1 MSVAT
6 LKLPE
11 SVRMSE
17 VSALWKSL
25 ENSLR
30 SEGVKLR
37 GTASAGASALSLS
50 LSGVALKQFDTSLL
64 SLLLSASRCC
74 NELGLHL
81 QLQDMPAKLLEL
93 ARVYGVAE
101 LLWPGEPDA
110 AAAQAATQLA

>member
-25 ENSLR
+25 ETGLR

-37 GTASAGASALSLS
+37 TAASDGAPALSLS
-50 LSGVALKQFDTSLL
+50 GAALTQFDTSLL
-64 SLLLSASRCC
+64 SLLLSAYRCC

>member
-11 SVRMSE
+11 SVRMSD
-17 VSALWKSL
+17 VPALWNSL
-25 ENSLR
+25 ETSLR

-37 GTASAGASALSLS
+37 SAVSGGGSALSLS
-50 LSGVALKQFDTSLL
+50 GIELKQFDTSLL

-101 LLWPGEPDA
+101 LLWPDAPDA
-110 AAAQAATQLA
+110 GAAGADTQLA